1 MGKGEGKMAQKK
13 DYLTGNRGMAYI
25 KKSMTESFGEAVK
38 LIEENQYFK
47 HHGWFQLRY
56 EYLPLRYF
64 ILFEGEFNAFHVR
77 ILNQDG
83 GFIALNQLTDYGNEL
98 LEEDIADAV
107 CKMRERL
114 SSPIAFYKVIN
125 DKLYLQTDGIY
136 RRVRKR

>member
-56 EYLPLRYF
+56 ESVSYTHLTLPT
-64 ILFEGEFNAFHVR
+64 
-77 ILNQDG
+77 
-83 GFIALNQLTDYGNEL
+83 IA
-98 LEEDIADAV
+98 
-107 CKMRERL
+107 
-114 SSPIAFYKVIN
+114 
-125 DKLYLQTDGIY
+125 
-136 RRVRKR
+136 